1 MKSREEIISFI
12 TEKVKHRFESE
23 GSGHDWWHIERVRL
37 QSLKLAKSE
46 SADLFI
52 VELAALLHDVADH
65 KLHGGDVAA
74 GLLLIKNW
82 LNETECP
89 SDVVQEVLE
98 IVSKVSYKGAEVAD
112 EPMSIEGQIVQDA
125 DRLDAIGAIGIAR
138 AFAYG
143 GHKGRLLYHPEEKP
157 ELHTDFETYKNS
169 TGHTINHF
177 YEKLMLLKDRMHT
190 KTAMDIAEKRH
201 AFMELF
207 LRQFMKDWDG
217 N

>member
-1 MKSREEIISFI
+1 MKSKVEILKII

-46 SADLFI
+46 SANVFI

-65 KLHGGDVAA
+65 KLHGGDVEA

-82 LNETECP
+82 LSEAECP
-89 SDVVQEVLE
+89 SDVIHEVLE

-112 EPMSIEGQIVQDA
+112 EPMSLEGQIVQDA

-177 YEKLMLLKDRMHT
+177 YEKLFLLKDRMHT
-190 KTAMDIAEKRH
+190 ETAKEIALERH
-201 AFMELF
+201 
-207 LRQFMKDWDG
+207 QFMLLFVERFYGEWEV
-217 N
+217 